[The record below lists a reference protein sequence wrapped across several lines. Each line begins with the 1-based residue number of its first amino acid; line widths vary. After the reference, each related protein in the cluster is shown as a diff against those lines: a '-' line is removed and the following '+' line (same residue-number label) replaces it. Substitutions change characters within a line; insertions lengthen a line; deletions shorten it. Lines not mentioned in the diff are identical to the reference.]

1 MEKYPEV
8 AIVVLNWNSGGLTA
22 DCIRSLQGLTYAH
35 FRIVVPDNG
44 STDGSAG
51 MIQAAF
57 PGIRLVENGKNLG
70 FAGGNNPGIRLALA
84 EGADYVLLLNND
96 TEVDPSFL
104 DELVRVAESD
114 PEIGIASPK
123 IYFYSEPDR
132 LWFAGGRIDFWKGQT
147 LHLGDGEIDD
157 GKYDQV
163 GDTGFVSG
171 CAMLVKRKV
180 FEDIGLLYEPMF
192 LYYEDSDFCA
202 RALRAGYRIVM
213 APKAR
218 IWHKVSSTTGK
229 VKDLQWFYGTRNML
243 IFEKRNAGIAR
254 LAFFI
259 PYYLAK
265 FVVYNAIMAAAH
277 GDLKKAGL
285 ILKAA
290 AEGVLA

>member
-1 MEKYPEV
+1 MNKCAGV
-8 AIVVLNWNSGGLTA
+8 AIVVLNWNGGAMTI
-22 DCIRSLQGLTYAH
+22 DCIKSLQGLTYH
-35 FRIVVPDNG
+35 NYLTVIVDNG

-51 MIQAAF
+51 TIQAAF

-70 FAGGNNPGIRLALA
+70 FAGGNNPGIRCALDN
-84 EGADYVLLLNND
+84 GADYVLLLNND

-104 DELVRVAESD
+104 DELVKVAESD
-114 PEIGIASPK
+114 PAIGIASPK
-123 IYFYSEPDR
+123 IYYYSEPDR
-132 LWFAGGRIDFWKGQT
+132 LWFAGGVIDYWKGDT
-147 LHLGDGEIDD
+147 RHVGEGEIDD
-157 GKYDQV
+157 GRYDSV
-163 GDTGFVSG
+163 SNTGFVSG

-180 FEDIGLLYEPMF
+180 IEDIGLLYEPMF

-202 RALRAGYRIVM
+202 RARRAGYRIVM

-229 VKDLQWFYGTRNML
+229 IKGLQWFYGTRNML

-254 LAFFI
+254 LCFFV

-265 FVVYNAIMAAAH
+265 FVLYNAVAAAMH

-290 AEGVLA
+290 AEGVFA